1 MKATGMRLLVWIMLN
16 LFLIAAILFVLD
28 YFQIW
33 SVSSFY
39 NDWSKPDPEVAMK
52 IEDPLLIEKEEIKK
66 QKLSLVARE
75 EILKSKQIALKE
87 LIKQH
92 DEFKTAMKQK
102 SDQLLEREEKLKDD
116 VAKKNDRE
124 KNIEYLANVISNMPP
139 DASVERLEAIAAE
152 DPLLV
157 IEIFEKIDKKAA
169 ELGQGSM
176 VPLYVS
182 KMNVKK
188 VQEFMRLKAKFPGEA
203 TGLEEADFEAANANE
218 QPATE

>member
-33 SVSSFY
+33 SVTSFY
-39 NDWSKPDPEVAMK
+39 NEWSKPDPEVALKM
-52 IEDPLLIEKEEIKK
+52 EDPNLIEKDEIKK
-66 QKLSLVARE
+66 QKLSLIARE
-75 EILKSKQIALKE
+75 EILKTKENALKE

-92 DEFKTAMKQK
+92 EEFKTVMKQK
-102 SDQLLEREEKLKDD
+102 SEQLQEREEKLKNDE
-116 VAKKNDRE
+116 AKKNDRV

-157 IEIFEKIDKKAA
+157 IEIFEKIDERAA
-169 ELGQGSM
+169 ALGQGSL

-182 KMNVKK
+182 KMNVEK
-188 VQEFMRLKAKFPGEA
+188 VQEFMRLKAKFPGESL
-203 TGLEEADFEAANANE
+203 GIEEEIEADNANE